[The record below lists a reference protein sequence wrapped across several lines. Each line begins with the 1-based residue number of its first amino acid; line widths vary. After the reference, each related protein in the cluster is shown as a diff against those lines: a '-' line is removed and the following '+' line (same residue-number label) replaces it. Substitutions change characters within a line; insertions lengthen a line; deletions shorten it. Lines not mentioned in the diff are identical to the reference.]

1 MLKQAR
7 QLRECLGASRA
18 LERVNLFKVKVIK
31 ILIIEHIIAV
41 VFINVV
47 IPPVT
52 LCSSRVEVKFVNI
65 GCASV

>member
-7 QLRECLGASRA
+7 QLREYLGASRA

-31 ILIIEHIIAV
+31 ILIIAV

-52 LCSSRVEVKFVNI
+52 LCSSGVEVKFVNI
-65 GCASV
+65 GRASV